1 MKLFCRTIGSGY
13 PVIILHGLWG
23 ASDNW
28 LPIARLLSNEY
39 QIILP
44 DLRNHGHSP
53 HHPEHD
59 YNVLAKDIKDIIE
72 QSDLPVRPHL
82 IGHSMGGKA
91 LMAFLLSYPSL
102 SARNIVIDIAPLSY
116 TPSPLQKKPFHFVHT
131 FPLQKYADRQE
142 LNSALS
148 SVFPEENIRQLL
160 LKNICKE
167 KKHFE
172 WKINADALYTHQ
184 ADIYDWPDTLQSRRS
199 LLPLLFI
206 KGEHSGYIPDE
217 ACIKKTFPAAR
228 LSVIPETGHWI
239 HAEQPEKLAETIR
252 MFLKMSIPNRQTFYP
267 GNSL

>member
-1 MKLFCRTIGSGY
+1 MKLFYRKIGAGY

-23 ASDNW
+23 ASENW

-44 DLRNHGHSP
+44 DLRNHGRSP

-72 QSDLPVRPHL
+72 QSHFSVQPHL

-116 TPSPLQKKPFHFVHT
+116 TPSPLQRKVFHFVHT
-131 FPLQKYADRQE
+131 FPLQKYTDRQE
-142 LNSALS
+142 LNFALS
-148 SVFPEENIRQLL
+148 SAFPEERIRQLL
-160 LKNICKE
+160 LKNICKGG
-167 KKHFE
+167 KYFE
-172 WKINADALYTHQ
+172 WKINTDALFRHQ
-184 ADIYDWPDTLQSRRS
+184 TDIYGWPATLQSRHS
-199 LLPLLFI
+199 FSPLLFI
-206 KGEHSGYIPDE
+206 KGEHSDYIPNE
-217 ACIKKTFPAAR
+217 ECIKKTFPAACM
-228 LSVIPETGHWI
+228 SVIPETGHWI

-252 MFLKMSIPNRQTFYP
+252 TFLKMSIPDRQTFYP